1 MRKKKKTLMVAESSE
16 CEELSWT
23 GIKRR
28 KQAKKE
34 RGIRRTEDEETV
46 LRCRQ
51 YSQDTKVRPVG
62 RNRVGSHF
70 DRSLES
76 AGSLDSSKGDSP
88 ADNNKEP
95 RLEIP
100 NFSLSFKSHLKW
112 WYNLY
117 CNLFSPSI
125 KVLIT
130 ENFKSHTSKS
140 PLKNKKQKNLFCFYF
155 SAFLRLNYLQKS
167 YLTKL
172 SWGTDQYIQAIS
184 QMQ

>member
-46 LRCRQ
+46 LRCCQ

-100 NFSLSFKSHLKW
+100 NFSLSFKSRLKW

-117 CNLFSPSI
+117 CNLFSPST

-140 PLKNKKQKNLFCFYF
+140 QLKNKKTEKSILFLLLCF
-155 SAFLRLNYLQKS
+155 SEI
-167 YLTKL
+167 KL
-172 SWGTDQYIQAIS
+172 FAEIIFDKAELGH
-184 QMQ
+184 